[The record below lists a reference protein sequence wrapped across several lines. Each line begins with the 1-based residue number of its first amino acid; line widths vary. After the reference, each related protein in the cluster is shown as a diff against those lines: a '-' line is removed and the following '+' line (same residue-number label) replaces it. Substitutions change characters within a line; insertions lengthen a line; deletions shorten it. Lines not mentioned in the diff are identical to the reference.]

1 MQLQVNQPILQLQV
15 TPFVM
20 KKIIIVSATFFLLLS
35 SCKKENSSSTPAT
48 CNKTMTDIAGTYS
61 IVKLE
66 AGIAEPLS
74 DITTSE
80 LDACQLDDKI
90 VLNANG
96 TTNYQDL
103 GTACTPSGS
112 ESGNWSIGSDGKMT
126 INAGTAD
133 VANAEIVSFDC
144 ATLVLLTTETIG
156 GIAVKFR
163 LTIKK

>member
-1 MQLQVNQPILQLQV
+1 
-15 TPFVM
+15 M
-20 KKIIIVSATFFLLLS
+20 KKIIIVSTSFFLILS
-35 SCKKENSSSTPAT
+35 SCTKENSSNTPAT
-48 CNKTMTDIAGTYS
+48 CNKTVADIAGTYS

-66 AGIAEPLS
+66 AGIAEPLT

-103 GTACTPSGS
+103 GVVCTPSGS
-112 ESGNWSIGSDGKMT
+112 ENGNWSIAGDGKMT
-126 INAGTAD
+126 INAGTTD

-144 ATLVLLTTETIG
+144 ATLVILTNRVVS
-156 GIAVKFR
+156 GISVKFR